1 MENLE
6 LIRIRQFA
14 MDCALQIIPVHM
26 EDGEKFLCPE
36 YDIYEVAE
44 EVKKY
49 ILTGEIPKDELNDL
63 LN

>member
-1 MENLE
+1 
-6 LIRIRQFA
+6 